1 VEEAMKP
8 DDAAKRLLEI
18 ANCID
23 APDGRIYVERVNAV
37 FLNEG
42 GDAYEYRAGI
52 ALLKRDGLIDMHDS
66 GTFFR
71 FTDSPFAPNGRIRN
85 GRLTRG

>member
-1 VEEAMKP
+1 MSVEETAN
-8 DDAAKRLLEI
+8 RLLEI
-18 ANCID
+18 ATMVETD
-23 APDGRIYVERVNAV
+23 PEGRIFVERVNAV

-42 GDAYEYRAGI
+42 GEAYDYRSGI

-71 FTDSPFAPNGRIRN
+71 FTEKGAQRFA
-85 GRLTRG
+85 

>member
-1 VEEAMKP
+1 MKFVEERPYARP
-8 DDAAKRLLEI
+8 AAAAGRLLEI
-18 ANCID
+18 AGMVGTC
-23 APDGRIYVERVNAV
+23 PEGRIFVERVTAV

-42 GDAYEYRAGI
+42 GDPYAYRSGM

-71 FTDSPFAPNGRIRN
+71 FTDKAAQ
-85 GRLTRG
+85 L

>member
-1 VEEAMKP
+1 MSVEETAN
-8 DDAAKRLLEI
+8 RLIEI
-18 ANCID
+18 ATMVETD
-23 APDGRIYVERVNAV
+23 PEGRIFVERVNAV

-42 GDAYEYRAGI
+42 GEAYDYRSGI

-71 FTDSPFAPNGRIRN
+71 FTEKGAQRFA
-85 GRLTRG
+85 